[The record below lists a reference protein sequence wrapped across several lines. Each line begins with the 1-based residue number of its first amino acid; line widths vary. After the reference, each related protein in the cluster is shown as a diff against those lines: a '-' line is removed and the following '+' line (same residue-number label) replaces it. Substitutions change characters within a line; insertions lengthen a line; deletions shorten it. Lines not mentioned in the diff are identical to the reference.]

1 MTDEELW
8 KQMENLA
15 NQEKSLEREMRFMLL
30 LKEAYDMDMKLIM
43 ACVPQLTSSW
53 KVVEF

>member
-1 MTDEELW
+1 MTDDELW

-43 ACVPQLTSSW
+43 ACASLN
-53 KVVEF
+53 